1 MIASVGSLQN
11 GCSEYSSTIT
21 PDKLIGENWDIEGY
35 EDWQA
40 ISDSIRWVLDKH
52 INQTTKAKDE
62 RLSELTFDLK
72 ITRAKMNSIKSD
84 FSVEVKTLK
93 VTLIRQ
99 VDARRFTFLAKLQVW
114 HERPDIQNILQKL
127 QTEHFASL
135 PKRLQ
140 KYIEQEKLV
149 EQSALTEKGENVLET
164 GCFPTLE
171 QGIYNI
177 WYVQQ
182 DSLIG
187 TCPIVMQRIL
197 ATDNPNAFMG
207 KLQTLPDELEFNQA
221 MPVIEAID
229 KALENESST
238 PINIERLKIQDH
250 QGIRGETC
258 LITLT
263 WHWDDI
269 LKNQSQTQLEGVIDV
284 PLYNNNNRQDNKR
297 AKNNSVNYNSVEFD
311 LSQSYDSELTPVLI
325 ALLQQTANMA
335 WQVAHQRA
343 AMTLE
348 QLAQYQK
355 NCPQIKTE
363 FMLDELTVENFDS
376 EQYGHFASAKIEQL
390 PVMPATPADAKS
402 WTQQL
407 LIEDWKKEYQRENDL
422 LDSQRKWY
430 EHLAIHPYALQ
441 SRQAY
446 DWIPQ
451 LSPQQDAEAFWHIAA
466 PFDLNPMSLN
476 VPTE

>member
-1 MIASVGSLQN
+1 MS
-11 GCSEYSSTIT
+11 
-21 PDKLIGENWDIEGY
+21 
-35 EDWQA
+35 
-40 ISDSIRWVLDKH
+40 
-52 INQTTKAKDE
+52 
-62 RLSELTFDLK
+62 
-72 ITRAKMNSIKSD
+72 
-84 FSVEVKTLK
+84 LK
-93 VTLIRQ
+93 VTLTRRIN
-99 VDARRFTFLAKLQVW
+99 ARRFTFLAKLHVW
-114 HERPDIQNILQKL
+114 EERQDIQHVLQAVQDETGYL
-127 QTEHFASL
+127 NNL
-135 PKRLQ
+135 PIRLQ
-140 KYIEQEKLV
+140 NYMEQEGLV
-149 EQSALTEKGENVLET
+149 KQSTLTEKGEQVLET
-164 GCFPTLE
+164 GCFPILE

-187 TCPIVMQRIL
+187 TCPIVMQRIQ

-221 MPVIEAID
+221 MLVIEAMD
-229 KALENESST
+229 KALENESS
-238 PINIERLKIQDH
+238 PLINIERLKIQDQ
-250 QGIRGETC
+250 QGIPGETR

-269 LKNQSQTQLEGVIDV
+269 LQNQSETQLEGVVDV
-284 PLYNNNNRQDNKR
+284 PLYYNNRQDNKR

-335 WQVAHQRA
+335 WQVAYQRA
-343 AMTLE
+343 AITLE
-348 QLAQYQK
+348 QLAQYQE
-355 NCPQIKTE
+355 NSPQIKTG

-407 LIEDWKKEYQRENDL
+407 LIEDWKKGYQRENDL

-430 EHLAIHPYALQ
+430 EHPAIHPYALQ
-441 SRQAY
+441 SRQA
-446 DWIPQ
+446 DEWIPQ

-466 PFDLNPMSLN
+466 PFDLNPS
-476 VPTE
+476 

>member
-1 MIASVGSLQN
+1 
-11 GCSEYSSTIT
+11 
-21 PDKLIGENWDIEGY
+21 
-35 EDWQA
+35 
-40 ISDSIRWVLDKH
+40 
-52 INQTTKAKDE
+52 
-62 RLSELTFDLK
+62 
-72 ITRAKMNSIKSD
+72 
-84 FSVEVKTLK
+84 
-93 VTLIRQ
+93 
-99 VDARRFTFLAKLQVW
+99 
-114 HERPDIQNILQKL
+114 
-127 QTEHFASL
+127 
-135 PKRLQ
+135 
-140 KYIEQEKLV
+140 
-149 EQSALTEKGENVLET
+149 TEKGEQVLET
-164 GCFPTLE
+164 GCFPVLE

-187 TCPIVMQRIL
+187 TCPIVMQRIQ

-221 MPVIEAID
+221 MLVIEAMD
-229 KALENESST
+229 KALENESSA

-250 QGIRGETC
+250 QGIPGETR

-269 LKNQSQTQLEGVIDV
+269 LQNQSKTQLEGVVDV
-284 PLYNNNNRQDNKR
+284 PLYNNRKDKNRT
-297 AKNNSVNYNSVEFD
+297 KNNSVNSVQLD

-325 ALLQQTANMA
+325 ALLQQTAKMA

-348 QLAQYQK
+348 QLEQYQE
-355 NCPQIKTE
+355 NCPQIKTG
-363 FMLDELTVENFDS
+363 FMLDELTVEHFDS
-376 EQYGHFASAKIEQL
+376 EQYGHFTSGKIEQL

-407 LIEDWKKEYQRENDL
+407 LIEDWKKGYQRENDL
-422 LDSQRKWY
+422 LDSQHRWY
-430 EHLAIHPYALQ
+430 EHPAIHPYVLQ
-441 SRQAY
+441 ARQAY

-466 PFDLNPMSLN
+466 PFDLNPISL
-476 VPTE
+476 